1 LTLPKYP
8 IETARLLLR
17 PFEDRDFGALFDFYS
32 RPEVVQFLYWDV
44 RTRGETREVLAQKM
58 LRITIA
64 GQGTSLNLAVMLK
77 ETNKVIGDVSLAL
90 RNTEFQQGE
99 IGFVFNPD
107 YYGQGYATEATIP
120 VMTLGFNDFN
130 MHRIYGRCD
139 VRNHG
144 SYKLMERMGMRR
156 EAHFI
161 HNEIFKGEWGDE
173 YIYAILED
181 EWRELHK

>member
-1 LTLPKYP
+1 
-8 IETARLLLR
+8 
-17 PFEDRDFGALFDFYS
+17 
-32 RPEVVQFLYWDV
+32 
-44 RTRGETREVLAQKM
+44 
-58 LRITIA
+58 
-64 GQGTSLNLAVMLK
+64 
-77 ETNKVIGDVSLAL
+77 
-90 RNTEFQQGE
+90 
-99 IGFVFNPD
+99 
-107 YYGQGYATEATIP
+107 
-120 VMTLGFNDFN
+120 

-181 EWRELHK
+181 EWRELHP